1 MNTLSHSQQKV
12 PVWNRRID
20 MNFQIRGQGP
30 ALIYFH
36 PAAGLG
42 WDPFLEKLAESYTV
56 YAPEFPGTT
65 LGNPY
70 AIHQVDDL
78 ADAVLI
84 YEEAIRGMNLSGAV
98 AVGQSFGGMVALEI
112 AAAFPGD
119 FSKLIVLDPIGLWR
133 AEAPVAN
140 WIEAPPDKLP
150 AMLFKD
156 PAHPAAQAML
166 AMPTEPEAAV
176 VATAQ
181 LVWNLGATG
190 KMVWPIPDRGM
201 EKRLHRVDAP
211 TLIVWGED
219 DATTVDRLGNH
230 AAAKILLPGATLLP
244 LREFHAFAPLEV
256 RGEHSIELLYQRRIM
271 KTDVGFFVQ
280 RE

>member
-20 MNFQIRGQGP
+20 LNFQIRGHGP

-42 WDPFLEKLAESYTV
+42 WDPFLEKLAKSYTV

-65 LGNPY
+65 PGNPY

-84 YEEAIRGMNLSGAV
+84 YEEAIRGLNLSGAV

-112 AAAFPGD
+112 AAAFPGI

-156 PAHPAAQAML
+156 PTRPAAQAML

-176 VATAQ
+176 VVTAQ

-201 EKRLHRVDAP
+201 EKRLHRVNAP

-219 DATTVDRLGNH
+219 DALISSSYANELG
-230 AAAKILLPGATLLP
+230 
-244 LREFHAFAPLEV
+244 
-256 RGEHSIELLYQRRIM
+256 RRIAGSRVEVVADCGHIPQVEQCEITLRLVCDFLDARQM
-271 KTDVGFFVQ
+271 AA
-280 RE
+280 

>member
-12 PVWNRRID
+12 PVWNRRVD
-20 MNFQIRGQGP
+20 RNFQIRGQGP

-65 LGNPY
+65 PGNPY

-112 AAAFPGD
+112 AAAFPGV

-156 PAHPAAQAML
+156 PTRPAAQAML

-190 KMVWPIPDRGM
+190 KGLADPGSGHGKETAPR
-201 EKRLHRVDAP
+201 ESP

-219 DATTVDRLGNH
+219 DALISSSYASELG
-230 AAAKILLPGATLLP
+230 
-244 LREFHAFAPLEV
+244 
-256 RGEHSIELLYQRRIM
+256 RRITGSRVELVADCGHIPQVEQCETTLRLVADFLSARQM
-271 KTDVGFFVQ
+271 AA
-280 RE
+280 

>member
-12 PVWNRRID
+12 PVWNRRVD
-20 MNFQIRGQGP
+20 LNFQIRGQGP

-42 WDPFLEKLAESYTV
+42 WDPFLEKTAESYTV

-65 LGNPY
+65 PGNPY

-112 AAAFPGD
+112 AAAFPGV

-156 PAHPAAQAML
+156 PTRPAAQAML

-201 EKRLHRVDAP
+201 EKRLHRVNAP

-219 DATTVDRLGNH
+219 DALISSSYASELG
-230 AAAKILLPGATLLP
+230 
-244 LREFHAFAPLEV
+244 
-256 RGEHSIELLYQRRIM
+256 RRITGSRVELVADCGHIPQVEQCETTLRLVADFLSARQM
-271 KTDVGFFVQ
+271 AA
-280 RE
+280 